1 MVLEYTFCCGNGNLL
16 FLRTVDNFRF
26 SKSHSH
32 GFGIHLLLRQ
42 RKSPFSSHGG
52 QFSFFKIT
60 QPWFWNTPSVAA
72 TEISFFF
79 ARWTIFVFQNHTAIV
94 LEYTFC
100 CGNGNLLF
108 LRTVDNFRF
117 SKSHSHRFGIHLLLR
132 QRKSPFSSHGG
143 QFSFFSS
150 EPSRQSSFPSQNNH
164 SGMHR

>member
-60 QPWFWNTPSVAA
+60 QPSFWNTPSVAA

-79 ARWTIFVFQNHTAIV
+79 ARWTIFVFLIGTVTAIIFAIAKQP
-94 LEYTFC
+94 L
-100 CGNGNLLF
+100 GNASVIGM
-108 LRTVDNFRF
+108 TGT
-117 SKSHSHRFGIHLLLR
+117 ST
-132 QRKSPFSSHGG
+132 
-143 QFSFFSS
+143 
-150 EPSRQSSFPSQNNH
+150 PSRCAVFVSTNMSRLIAVISAIVVKIASP
-164 SGMHR
+164 